1 MDRPLGLC
9 LVGCG
14 RIAGAHLAALAALPN
29 KLKLVAAVDALPD
42 AAARVGQAHGA
53 VATTDLALA
62 LGLPEVDVVL
72 ICSPNDAHF
81 DHAMAAIRAGKHVLV
96 EKPLA
101 PTGAQARALAEAAQ
115 AAGVVLSVGHTYR
128 HGPAFHYLLD
138 HWADFGKLMAVEVTS
153 CVRWNGPQAPW
164 WATRTP
170 EEGLILSLFA
180 PHSLDFVQLCM
191 GEDDPIRVHAEAA
204 RWQTGWQG
212 EDQAMILLA
221 YPGRRMASVHI
232 SYNQP
237 SIIDR
242 KVLHFSK
249 GVVEIEDGEFLRFNR
264 ELLVE
269 PPAGVVRDG
278 RVMGGRDLGH
288 YFRIQLE
295 EFVDAAHGRPHRS
308 VTGVQA
314 ARTIELID
322 RILADARAN
331 AADAIDPP
339 PPPELALD
347 IVQAVL
353 VDAFQ
358 AKGDKQDA

>member
-1 MDRPLGLC
+1 MKRPLGLA

-14 RIAGAHLAALAALPN
+14 RISGAHLGAVKGLADQVC
-29 KLKLVAAVDALPD
+29 LVAAVDSDPTAAQ
-42 AAARVGQAHGA
+42 AAAQPFGA
-53 VATTDLALA
+53 SATTDLAEALA
-62 LGLPEVDVVL
+62 MPEVEAVL
-72 ICSPNDAHF
+72 IASPNDLHA
-81 DHAMAAIRAGKHVLV
+81 DQAMAAILADKHVLV

-101 PTGAQARALAEAAQ
+101 PTGEQALALAQ
-115 AAGVVLSVGHTYR
+115 AARDKGVVLAAGHTYR
-128 HGPAFHYLLD
+128 QGPAFHYLLD
-138 HWADFGKLMAVEVTS
+138 HWQDFGKLMAVEVTS

-164 WATRTP
+164 WATRKP

-180 PHSLDFVQLCM
+180 PHSLDFVQMCM
-191 GEDDPIRVHAEAA
+191 GADDPIRVHAEAA

-269 PPAGVVRDG
+269 PAPGVVRDA

-288 YFRIQLE
+288 YFRIQME
-295 EFVDAAHGRPHRS
+295 EFIAATQGRTHRS
-308 VTGVQA
+308 VNGFDA
-314 ARTIELID
+314 ARTIALMD
-322 RILADARAN
+322 RVLAEARRN
-331 AADAIDPP
+331 ASDAIDPP

-347 IVQAVL
+347 IPVNVRT
-353 VDAFQ
+353 DAFHDRKE
-358 AKGDKQDA
+358 A